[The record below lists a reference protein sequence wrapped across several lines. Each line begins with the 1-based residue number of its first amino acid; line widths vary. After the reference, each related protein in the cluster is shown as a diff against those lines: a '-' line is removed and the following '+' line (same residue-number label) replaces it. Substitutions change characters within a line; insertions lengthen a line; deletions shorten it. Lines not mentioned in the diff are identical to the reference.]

1 MRVAE
6 PEPALAVEQARRRG
20 RPPPGGDRHSE
31 LAAAAWPPG
40 LLAAVALVALAAVY
54 AVALGTRAGL
64 SLDTSA
70 IGRLDPGSDP
80 QAYEATSRLLHTID
94 VQSLAVLGGGIIAL
108 ALVRG
113 KLAHAL
119 AAAAVLGGANVTT
132 QVLKPLLGKLD
143 PLGAE
148 PAREL
153 STSFPS
159 GHATV
164 AMSVGLALVLV
175 LPPWL
180 RAAAALVGGGY
191 AAAVGVSLMA
201 LTWHYPSDVAGGY
214 LVAASW
220 AAVAAG
226 GLRLAAAR
234 RGRRV
239 IPAARRRADPVM
251 AVLLAVAIAVA
262 FATAATVAVLRRPEL
277 ADYARLHTRFFLAA
291 GAVAAL
297 SAALSVAVAAVVH
310 RWPGAARAG

>member
-1 MRVAE
+1 MRIAE
-6 PEPALAVEQARRRG
+6 PEPALALEEARASG
-20 RPPPGGDRHSE
+20 RPPPAGDRQAE

-40 LLAAVALVALAAVY
+40 LLAALSLAALAAVY
-54 AVALGTRAGL
+54 AVGLGTGVGI

-80 QAYEATSRLLHTID
+80 QAYQATSRLLHAID
-94 VQSLAVLGGGIIAL
+94 VQSLALLGGGLIAL

-113 KLAHAL
+113 KVAHAL

-132 QVLKPLLGKLD
+132 QVLKPLLGELD
-143 PLGAE
+143 PVGGE
-148 PAREL
+148 PARAL
-153 STSFPS
+153 SASFPS

-164 AMSVGLALVLV
+164 AMSVALALVLV
-175 LPPWL
+175 VPPWL

-226 GLRLAAAR
+226 GLRLAAAW

-239 IPAARRRADPVM
+239 IPAARRRADPLL
-251 AVLLAVAIAVA
+251 AVLLAAALAVA
-262 FATAATVAVLRRPEL
+262 FAVAAVAAVVRRPEL

-291 GAVAAL
+291 GVVVAL
-297 SAALSVAVAAVVH
+297 SAGLSVAVAAVVH
-310 RWPGAARAG
+310 RWPGAERPG